1 MKKLLI
7 ASLALFAGLMAC
19 AQNIVVSVAAKSPA
33 VLYKNFSEIVNQLPP
48 NAVQAKMMAAM
59 GFASIGA
66 PNFDGVDP
74 NANMGFCIFDDES
87 TLFVLNASDNAM
99 LCQMAADPSKVKRSG
114 NWVVFSDNAA
124 SENFDEK
131 AKLAIETVQKAID
144 ADVVAKIY
152 PDKFDKMLP
161 QDAPENLRALLKD
174 EIELI
179 FYKFNLNTSK
189 VEMNFQVSAKS
200 GSLSEKVLKS
210 LRKADEIP
218 EAKFVSKDHYVTIL
232 SSLISTKETLAAMS
246 ELFEKYFK
254 LEKSQLEILQKL
266 PSDTGTDAGYI
277 DINIDMNMGDGA
289 SFASFSKS
297 PMTIDEYLDYVNLV
311 SYLASDIIKAIVPE
325 GVEISPTPMQI
336 SDKSECEIDSVKV
349 ASFKQQ
355 QTKAYIAS
363 VNGIFIATS
372 SNSISEAGDEGDNGK
387 QLIREAIKIVK
398 GEKTVENPLPSKIDD
413 DFLVTLNLSKVNIEY
428 PKELEE
434 IFADFAP
441 IVFKGNFDGANF
453 SLKAEIPTSS
463 IVNAAAK
470 GFEIQ
475 AREMQEQMQVKQVPV
490 QQGEGEEAEAPQQK

>member
-19 AQNIVVSVAAKSPA
+19 AQNVVVSVAAKSPA

-59 GFASIGA
+59 AFAAIGA

-99 LCQMAADPSKVKRSG
+99 LYQMAADPSKVKRSG
-114 NWVVFSDNAA
+114 NWVVLADNTA
-124 SENFDEK
+124 SEISDEK

-232 SSLISTKETLAAMS
+232 SSLISTKETLAATS
-246 ELFEKYFK
+246 ELLEKYFK

-266 PSDTGTDAGYI
+266 PSDTGTGAGY
-277 DINIDMNMGDGA
+277 IDMNMGDDA

-297 PMTIDEYLDYVNLV
+297 PMTIDEYLDYANLA
-311 SYLASDIIKAIVPE
+311 SNLASDIIKAIVPE

-349 ASFKQQ
+349 ASFKQEQ
-355 QTKAYIAS
+355 SKTYITS

-372 SNSISEAGDEGDNGK
+372 SDSISEAGDEGDNGK
-387 QLIREAIKIVK
+387 QLISEAIKVVK

-413 DFLVTLNLSKVNIEY
+413 DLIVTLNLSKLNIEHY
-428 PKELEE
+428 KVVEE
-434 IFADFAP
+434 VFADFAP
-441 IVFKGNFDGANF
+441 IVFKGNLDGANF
-453 SLKAEIPTSS
+453 SLKAELPTSS